1 MNFTGNRL
9 LDLLGPKEFARLEPH
24 LTAEALRPNQIL
36 QNREKIIDSVYFPT
50 NGMVS
55 IVTVMR
61 EGKSVEV
68 GITGREGMVGI
79 PVVLGDDIA
88 ANEAVVQFP
97 GHGLRMPANVL
108 QQEVLASQQL
118 RAVLLRFVQA
128 FLNSAT
134 QSAACNRAHL
144 LEQRLARWLLTARD
158 RTGGHYLP
166 FTHEL
171 IATMLGV
178 RRAGVTVAAQSLQSA
193 GLIRYSHGHIT
204 IEDRTS
210 LEAFACECYAVTK
223 RGYERLL
230 GFSGET
236 ETAEALE
243 YVR

>member
-166 FTHEL
+166 FHSR
-171 IATMLGV
+171 INRDNARSAACGRD
-178 RRAGVTVAAQSLQSA
+178 RRGTITAIGGTQPSPPTSRTIRRCSKAVHGLVAFRSCEQ
-193 GLIRYSHGHIT
+193 
-204 IEDRTS
+204 
-210 LEAFACECYAVTK
+210 ACENLPHAP
-223 RGYERLL
+223 E
-230 GFSGET
+230 
-236 ETAEALE
+236 EALHAP
-243 YVR
+243 